1 MSEFSAEKLH
11 MTAFFANEDKCC
23 NLTKS
28 YKFTVNLKA
37 TNSVVIIFKDF
48 TELHIYRRLVP
59 NKFSLKQDPE
69 PLW

>member
-1 MSEFSAEKLH
+1 
-11 MTAFFANEDKCC
+11 MTAFFANEDIGC

-28 YKFTVNLKA
+28 YKITVNLK
-37 TNSVVIIFKDF
+37 TVNSVVIIFKDF
-48 TELHIYRRLVP
+48 SELHIYQRLVP